1 MNNNKKILAAASL
14 ALCAACGGGDGS
26 NFATGTAT
34 LTGAIGGHPMTG
46 RDAVSV
52 IVGAG
57 TAQSAA
63 LMVLT
68 NAANQCSLFTNHQAV
83 RNAQV
88 IVMGLGTQ
96 SGTTSTAPV
105 VGSYPIYTL
114 AGSVTASGP
123 VAIAQFAT
131 TDASCHTTT
140 PVPVEATTGHV
151 DLTSVAPAGYVGT
164 LDVTFSNAEHIT
176 GSFNTANCAA
186 LGNLSPSTTCP

>member
-1 MNNNKKILAAASL
+1 RAPPPGAPRSGARGGGGTPMSRPQGAGASPVEPSRSRVPPRERAMNNNKKILAAASL
-14 ALCAACGGGDGS
+14 AVCAACGGGDGS
-26 NFATGTAT
+26 TFATGTAT
-34 LTGAIGGHPMTG
+34 LTGAIGGQPMTG

-88 IVMGLGTQ
+88 IVLGVGTQ

-105 VGSYPIYTL
+105 VGSYPIYTA
-114 AGSVTASGP
+114 AGSITASGP
-123 VAIAQFAT
+123 VAVAQFAT

-140 PVPVEATTGHV
+140 PVPVEATTG
-151 DLTSVAPAGYVGT
+151 
-164 LDVTFSNAEHIT
+164 
-176 GSFNTANCAA
+176 
-186 LGNLSPSTTCP
+186 